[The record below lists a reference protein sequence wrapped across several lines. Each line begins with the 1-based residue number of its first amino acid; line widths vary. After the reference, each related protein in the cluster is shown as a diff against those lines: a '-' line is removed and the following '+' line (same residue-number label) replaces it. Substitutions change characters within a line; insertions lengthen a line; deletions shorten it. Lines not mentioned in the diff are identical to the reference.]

1 MKKIRLEEKSC
12 KRCGKDLPIDWQ
24 GKYCERCQNLRIGR
38 VKKLGSAALGLV
50 TLVVNTKSK
59 GRGN

>member
-24 GKYCERCQNLRIGR
+24 GKYCERCQNIMIGR
-38 VKKLGSAALGLV
+38 VKKVGKAAFGLV
-50 TLVVNTKSK
+50 AIVAAYFLGDEN
-59 GRGN
+59 

>member
-12 KRCGKDLPIDWQ
+12 KGCGKDLPIDWQ

>member
-24 GKYCERCQNLRIGR
+24 GKYCERCQNLRLGR
-38 VKKLGSAALGLV
+38 VKKIGSAALGLV
-50 TLVVNTKSK
+50 ALVVSK
-59 GRGN
+59 EFKK

>member
-50 TLVVNTKSK
+50 TLVVKTKSK

>member
-24 GKYCERCQNLRIGR
+24 GKYCERCQNIRIGR
-38 VKKLGSAALGLV
+38 VKK
-50 TLVVNTKSK
+50 
-59 GRGN
+59 